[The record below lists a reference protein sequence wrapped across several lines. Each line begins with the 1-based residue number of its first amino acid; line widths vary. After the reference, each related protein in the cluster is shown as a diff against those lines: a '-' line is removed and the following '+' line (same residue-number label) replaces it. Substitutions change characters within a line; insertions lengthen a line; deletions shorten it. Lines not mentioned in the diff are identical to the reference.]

1 MQSNLTMAVS
11 ARAENTLLKFCNEM
25 NIDPLEFNI
34 FTLTEYMD
42 TFYSCIYN
50 NYSMPPN
57 LTKETYQKAD
67 SLYALTIAL

>member
-1 MQSNLTMAVS
+1 
-11 ARAENTLLKFCNEM
+11 M
-25 NIDPLEFNI
+25 NIDPFEFNI

-50 NYSMPPN
+50 DYPMPHN